1 MTVHKFQIQLDSPI
15 VRLQDVDDLIGK
27 RVEIIVREVEEEAWE
42 SNGTAVLEFLEE
54 YASPALFSEI
64 TDPVQ
69 WQKELRDEWE

>member
-15 VRLQDVDDLIGK
+15 VRLPDVEDLIGK
-27 RVEIIVREVEEEAWE
+27 RVEIIVREVEEEDWE
-42 SNGTAVLEFLEE
+42 SNGAAVLEFPEE
-54 YASPALFSEI
+54 YASPELFSEI